1 MWKHKEVV
9 FPPSWHLFVV
19 ILVFTSTWYVHSSL
33 IRYESIDMF
42 ACPHVPGH
50 LSHVTCPCHMPAGGL
65 APAPVL
71 AWWQCRGCKKYKCQG
86 GCGWPGQPPS
96 SGIPSH
102 RCRGHSKVERSLQ
115 QRVEA
120 GGRTRYRLWLV
131 VVYWHCTVY
140 WTRHYPAS
148 ALATTLPH
156 SCHFRQKRTTDLK
169 GQIRAYFSWKIG
181 LFSWKLKLLQLEFT
195 DFFRTKRITAILM
208 YKCIHD

>member
-19 ILVFTSTWYVHSSL
+19 ILVFTRTWYVHSSL

-50 LSHVTCPCHMPAGGL
+50 LSHVTCPCHMPPGGL

-115 QRVEA
+115 QCAEA

-148 ALATTLPH
+148 SPCHHTTTLLPL
-156 SCHFRQKRTTDLK
+156 QAKTDNWFK
-169 GQIRAYFSWKIG
+169 GPN
-181 LFSWKLKLLQLEFT
+181 
-195 DFFRTKRITAILM
+195 
-208 YKCIHD
+208 